1 MYRDR
6 IGKVLQSRLAIHGN
20 LDVRNLLK
28 KAQTQF
34 QDYQLS
40 LYLYAYSAFLEV
52 ILLENYSEGYL
63 NSIEEKISA
72 YAYQYRTLYTDCDN
86 RMENYLKSSIQA
98 GIMSGLASAGKHMGN
113 AISKLPLVRKSSL
126 DENLIEAGHKMGL
139 YGEKQTVD
147 ALSGLRKIRMDVT
160 APFAENIR
168 EINHLYNKPVCY
180 LMDKENIYIRQVQDT

>member
-28 KAQTQF
+28 
-34 QDYQLS
+34 
-40 LYLYAYSAFLEV
+40 
-52 ILLENYSEGYL
+52 
-63 NSIEEKISA
+63 
-72 YAYQYRTLYTDCDN
+72 
-86 RMENYLKSSIQA
+86 
-98 GIMSGLASAGKHMGN
+98 MGN

-139 YGEKQTVD
+139 YGEKQAVD
-147 ALSGLRKIRMDVT
+147 ALSGLRKTRMDVT

-168 EINHLYNKPVCY
+168 EINRLYNKPVCY